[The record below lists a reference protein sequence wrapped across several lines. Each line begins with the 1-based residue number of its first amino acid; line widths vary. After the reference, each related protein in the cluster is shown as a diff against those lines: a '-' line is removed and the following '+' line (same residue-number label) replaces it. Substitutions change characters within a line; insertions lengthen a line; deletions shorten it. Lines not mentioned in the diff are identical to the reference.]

1 MTTTY
6 VVVGARV
13 LVESTLVLTVE
24 VLVTVCAVKVVV
36 DVVVPPFTVVY
47 SEVVMP
53 QVTADLY

>member
-36 DVVVPPFTVVY
+36 DVVVPPLTVVY

-53 QVTADLY
+53 QVTADAY